1 MVLSI
6 AVAGGVGA
14 VLRYLLSKLNR
25 DLPWGTLLANNIA
38 VATIPIFTLLTGD
51 LSQALIIG
59 FAGALSTVSTFA
71 LEITQLNRD
80 LKVKYT
86 LLTLVT
92 CLASYQLINFLL

>member
-1 MVLSI
+1 MVLLI

-38 VATIPIFTLLTGD
+38 VSSIPIFTLLSGD

-59 FAGALSTVSTFA
+59 FAGTLSTVSTFA
-71 LEITQLNRD
+71 FEVTQLNRD
-80 LKVKYT
+80 LKVRYT

-92 CLASYQLINFLL
+92 CLASYQLVNFLL